1 MEASLPLSTTRNKNL
16 PFLFKNTRKTN
27 ALSDLNFLG
36 SKVSI
41 SNLIPKSSAAY
52 PTECTEAILQKS
64 TSILVQD
71 LIFLSDFVGIPE
83 LILLFDQQS

>member
-1 MEASLPLSTTRNKNL
+1 MPLSTTRNKNL

-27 ALSDLNFLG
+27 AFADLNFLG
-36 SKVSI
+36 SEISI

-52 PTECTEAILQKS
+52 PTECAEPILQKS
-64 TSILVQD
+64 KSILVQD

-83 LILLFDQQS
+83 LILLFEQES